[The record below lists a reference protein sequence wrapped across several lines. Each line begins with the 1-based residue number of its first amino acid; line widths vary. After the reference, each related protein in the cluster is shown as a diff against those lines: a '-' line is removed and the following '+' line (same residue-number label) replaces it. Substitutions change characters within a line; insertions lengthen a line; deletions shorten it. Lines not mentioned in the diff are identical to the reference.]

1 MVGVLAAV
9 PWALEAMPAYGPSV
23 RGRIRAASELPVA
36 LALDVVEFAG
46 MVAGSVRHRTVF
58 L

>member
-1 MVGVLAAV
+1 V
-9 PWALEAMPAYGPSV
+9 
-23 RGRIRAASELPVA
+23 SELPA
-36 LALDVVEFAG
+36 QFALDLVEFAG

>member
-1 MVGVLAAV
+1 
-9 PWALEAMPAYGPSV
+9 MPAYGPSV